1 MAVTVLKT
9 FFEKLQSRVVNY
21 RDYKR
26 FENDKFRTDLLS
38 EFGKTNIEGREN
50 GLLNACKRILD
61 IHAPRKQKY
70 ATGKHVPFMNKAL
83 SKEIM
88 TRTRLR
94 NKFLKDRSEENKKKY
109 SKQRNYC
116 VSLLRKSKSNY
127 FGNLN
132 EKNINDNKT
141 FWKTIKPF
149 LSDKVRLANKMTLI
163 DNEEIIMGDYNTTE
177 YSVNLWL
184 TISVILF

>member
-1 MAVTVLKT
+1 MSDFHKMT
-9 FFEKLQSRVVNY
+9 FFEKLQPRVVNY
-21 RDYKR
+21 RDYKY
-26 FENDKFRTDLLS
+26 FENDRFRTDLLS
-38 EFGKTNIEGREN
+38 EFGKAKMVENEN
-50 GLLNACKRILD
+50 GLNNLLNACKRILD
-61 IHAPRKQKY
+61 IHAPHKQKY
-70 ATGKHVPFMNKAL
+70 ARGNHMPFMNKAL

-132 EKNINDNKT
+132 DKNINDNKT
-141 FWKTIKPF
+141 FWKTVKPF
-149 LSDKVRLANKMTLI
+149 LLD
-163 DNEEIIMGDYNTTE
+163 
-177 YSVNLWL
+177 
-184 TISVILF
+184 